1 MRYTKSKIAVLIV
14 FMLLEGT
21 LLHFRTNVKE
31 YSVRSSGSPE
41 GRVSFKVWNFNYNN
55 TSSRI
60 NGRNYEFF
68 KHRRFSNHGF
78 RRPAAPNH
86 VPDEEQKRITPYGA
100 NPLHNRA
107 PAGSF
112 KQFKFAAVV

>member
-41 GRVSFKVWNFNYNN
+41 GRVSFKIWNFNYNN

-60 NGRNYEFF
+60 NGRNYKFF
-68 KHRRFSNHGF
+68 KNRRFSNHGC

-100 NPLHNRA
+100 NPLHNR
-107 PAGSF
+107 
-112 KQFKFAAVV
+112 